1 MSVILIQF
9 LFMDPMDVDAA
20 QLANQN
26 ATKRRVETTLKAT
39 PGTGDTNVSGK
50 TFLSRLAPIIIIII
64 RFSTKICN
72 FLARLTS
79 YVHRKLDIGQNQD
92 KAESITN

>member
-50 TFLSRLAPIIIIII
+50 TFLSRLAPIIII

-79 YVHRKLDIGQNQD
+79 YVHRKLDIGQNPD